1 MNLRNY
7 QDADFPGLDEVL
19 KASGIYC
26 EPLDQRHTFQRKIEH
41 DPTSMIV
48 AVEDDKVVGT
58 VFIIYDPWDSFVYHL
73 GVHPNYQRRGIG
85 SALMEEA
92 EKRLKEEV

>member
-1 MNLRNY
+1 
-7 QDADFPGLDEVL
+7 
-19 KASGIYC
+19 
-26 EPLDQRHTFQRKIEH
+26 
-41 DPTSMIV
+41 MIV